1 MVESTYNTGK
11 VFNLET
17 MSSTEIPNIESP
29 YDITDIYRIKDLY
42 ILNNNRSIY
51 AYNSDAKLLLQINYQ
66 YKEKIIS
73 KMAVTNDIIS
83 YLFSDNL
90 ESKEA
95 KLHIIKLKRN

>member
-1 MVESTYNTGK
+1 MYCFLLFSFISEFLMVESTYNAGK

-73 KMAVTNDIIS
+73 KI
-83 YLFSDNL
+83 Y
-90 ESKEA
+90 
-95 KLHIIKLKRN
+95 